1 MSELIMKR
9 KGIISLAFLMTPCF
23 MPGNA
28 IAAGEIISDGS
39 GYGINFGG
47 ELIQTTCDVRF
58 NSDVLFLSPIGVGEF
73 SEQRLSSLRK
83 NFSLIVENCIL
94 STITASKIRISFD
107 ALPSNGKA
115 APGIFIN
122 QAIDGS
128 GQRIDNGVGFAVF
141 DQRDNQNVLDN
152 TGKSRLLTYPITPQ
166 APLATPR
173 DYYVRYMQTGTAIT
187 AGQVT
192 ATLMVSAS
200 YD

>member
-9 KGIISLAFLMTPCF
+9 KGIISLAFLMTPYF

-28 IAAGEIISDGS
+28 VAADGIIADGS
-39 GYGINFGG
+39 GYGLNFGG

-73 SEQRLSSLRK
+73 SEQRLSSLSK

-94 STITASKIRISFD
+94 SPITASNIRINFD
-107 ALPSNGKA
+107 ALASNGKA
-115 APGIFIN
+115 APGIFTN
-122 QAIDGS
+122 QAVDGS

-152 TGKSRLLTYPITPQ
+152 TGQSRLLTYPITPQ

-173 DYYVRYMQTGTAIT
+173 DYYVRYMQAGTAIT

-192 ATLMVSAS
+192 ATLLVSAF

>member
-9 KGIISLAFLMTPCF
+9 KGIISLAFLMTPYF

-28 IAAGEIISDGS
+28 VAADGIIADGS
-39 GYGINFGG
+39 GYGLNFGG

-73 SEQRLSSLRK
+73 SEQRLSSLSK
-83 NFSLIVENCIL
+83 KFSLIVENCIL
-94 STITASKIRISFD
+94 SPITASNIRISFD
-107 ALPSNGKA
+107 ALASNGKA
-115 APGIFIN
+115 APGIFTN
-122 QAIDGS
+122 QAVDGS

-152 TGKSRLLTYPITPQ
+152 TGQSRLLTYPITPQ

-173 DYYVRYMQTGTAIT
+173 DYYVRYMQAGTAIT

-192 ATLMVSAS
+192 ATLLVSAF

>member
-1 MSELIMKR
+1 MKR
-9 KGIISLAFLMTPCF
+9 KGIISLVFLMTPYF

-28 IAAGEIISDGS
+28 VAADGIIADGS
-39 GYGINFGG
+39 GYGLNFGG

-73 SEQRLSSLRK
+73 SEQRLSSLSK

-94 STITASKIRISFD
+94 SPITASNIRISFD
-107 ALPSNGKA
+107 ALASNGKA
-115 APGIFIN
+115 APGIFTN
-122 QAIDGS
+122 QAVDGS

-152 TGKSRLLTYPITPQ
+152 TGQSRLLTYPITPQ

-173 DYYVRYMQTGTAIT
+173 DYYVRYMQAGTAIT

-192 ATLMVSAS
+192 ATLLVSAF

>member
-1 MSELIMKR
+1 MKR
-9 KGIISLAFLMTPCF
+9 KGIISLAFLMTPYF

-28 IAAGEIISDGS
+28 VAADGIIADGS
-39 GYGINFGG
+39 GYGLNFGG

-73 SEQRLSSLRK
+73 SEQRLSSLSK
-83 NFSLIVENCIL
+83 KFSLIVENCIL
-94 STITASKIRISFD
+94 SPITASNIRISFD
-107 ALPSNGKA
+107 ALASNGKA
-115 APGIFIN
+115 APGIFTN
-122 QAIDGS
+122 QAVDGS

-152 TGKSRLLTYPITPQ
+152 TGQSRLLTYPITPQ

-173 DYYVRYMQTGTAIT
+173 DYYVRYMQAGTAIT

-192 ATLMVSAS
+192 ATLLVSAF